1 MEIQLKNIKK
11 EVIGVALVSRED
23 YKKVSTYL
31 WSMHVQKR
39 KNEQK
44 QAYAQGWVDGTRL
57 YMHQFLM
64 GKPPTEGLRID
75 HINHNGLDNQ
85 RSNLRFLSCSG
96 NSQNRDKKEGT
107 INNYIGVSTIVNSNK
122 FRVKHAKV
130 HLGSFDTEIEAAKH
144 YDKYVTV
151 KYNGACQLNFPDE
164 PPNVEGVKLEDLIL
178 TKKKLSGLPD
188 CIYINKKTSKYYV
201 LKSFQGE
208 SYWLGYV
215 DTLKEAVEEL
225 EKIKEEIKIIQD
237 KIIKEH
243 YEKPIERN
251 ADNKAIISINND
263 KKEIV
268 GLCIVDD
275 EYWHELK
282 LYSWWMKDGYA
293 HAIMNKVNVSMHS
306 FIMKKVQTDI
316 DKIDHI
322 NNNRLDNRMI
332 NLRSVT
338 SGVNNHNKKKKEG
351 CTSQYIGVSK
361 SGNKWQA
368 EISYEGTKERLGS
381 HQTEIEAAKA
391 YNKRAKELYGDNARL
406 NIIIE
411 DV

>member
-11 EVIGVALVSRED
+11 EVVGVALVSRED
-23 YKKVSTYL
+23 YKKVSVYS
-31 WSMHVQKR
+31 WSMHVIEKKNGQKR
-39 KNEQK
+39 
-44 QAYAQGWVDGTRL
+44 AYALGWVDGTRM

-96 NSQNRDKKEGT
+96 NSQNKDKKEGT
-107 INNYIGVSTIVNSNK
+107 INNYICVYTIVNSNK
-122 FRVKHAKV
+122 FQVIHAKV
-130 HLGSFDTEIEAAKH
+130 NLGSFDTEIEAAKH

-151 KYNGACQLNFPDE
+151 KYNGACQLNFPDD

-188 CIYINKKTSKYYV
+188 SIYKRKDNNKYYA
-201 LKSFQGE
+201 KKQFQGE
-208 SYWLGYV
+208 TYQSSSV
-215 DTLKEAVEEL
+215 NTLEEAVKEL
-225 EKIKEEIKIIQD
+225 ERINKEIKEIQD
-237 KIIKEH
+237 KFIKEH

-251 ADNKAIISINND
+251 ADNKAIISINNY

-282 LYSWWMKDGYA
+282 LIGWIMNNGYA
-293 HAIMNKVNVSMHS
+293 HATINKVNVSMHS
-306 FIMKKVQTDI
+306 FLMKKVQTDI

-322 NNNRLDNRMI
+322 NNNRLDNRVI

-351 CTSQYIGVSK
+351 CASQYIGVTK
-361 SGNKWQA
+361 NGKNWLA
-368 EISYEGTKERLGS
+368 RINFGGTSEQLGT
-381 HQTEIEAAKA
+381 HETQVEAAKA